1 MAGAG
6 AVLWRHNLGGG
17 APTVVDRVSIAIP
30 HGASAQVAE
39 AHGCCAALQLLRRV
53 DEGPR
58 RARVVG
64 DNLAVIRYGAA
75 TASLRAR
82 AQQAMLEVALA
93 ETYLLGWCLDW
104 QAVRRHLNTEADSL
118 ATRGIHRAAAE
129 AECGRQSI
137 LAIVES

>member
-1 MAGAG
+1 M
-6 AVLWRHNLGGG
+6 LWKHNLGGG
-17 APTVVDRVSIAIP
+17 APTVVDRAVVAIP
-30 HGASAQVAE
+30 RDASAQVAE

-53 DEGPR
+53 EGGPK

-82 AQQAMLEVALA
+82 AQQAMLEVVLA
-93 ETYLLGWCLDW
+93 ETYLLGWRLDW

-118 ATRGIHRAAAE
+118 ATQGIHRAVEE
-129 AECGRQSI
+129 AGRGRHTVVVRVRRGS
-137 LAIVES
+137 